1 MGSPPAERIA
11 AVDPAAVHTR
21 KPLER
26 TWNHNGPRESR
37 DALFSAPSPDAAL
50 PSLPSSFSSFLGT
63 CTL

>member
-26 TWNHNGPRESR
+26 TWNQTG
-37 DALFSAPSPDAAL
+37 FSFRPETR
-50 PSLPSSFSSFLGT
+50 F
-63 CTL
+63 

>member
-26 TWNHNGPRESR
+26 TWNHNGLFFSSR
-37 DALFSAPSPDAAL
+37 DAAEKTPPR
-50 PSLPSSFSSFLGT
+50 
-63 CTL
+63 